1 MAVTKAQLKLNWN
14 GNTKGNGTIKGDA
27 LETKVAIPQ
36 SSGVSGKGTNPKELL
51 VASAASCYKLT
62 LVAMLEARK
71 LPVVGLSMET
81 EATNSKEEG
90 FKITHYPQ
98 VILSAEATE
107 EEKQTA
113 KRTIEAADKGCKV
126 GNMLKKADVQI
137 NIIGKVLS

>member
-1 MAVTKAQLKLNWN
+1 MADTKTILKFVWN
-14 GNTKGNGTIKGDA
+14 GNTKGNGIIKGDY
-27 LETKVAIPQ
+27 LKTNVAIPQ
-36 SSGVSGKGTNPKELL
+36 SSGGSGEGTDPKELL

-71 LPVVGLSMET
+71 LPVEGLTMET

-98 VILSAEATE
+98 IVLSANATE
-107 EEKQTA
+107 DEKQTA
-113 KRTIEAADKGCKV
+113 NRTIEAADKACKI